1 MQISGCLYHYWR
13 KYGTIEIPSIARQK
27 AEPIRRAQRELLEL
41 AKEYEI
47 TEYMTDREYTLYLSQ
62 PKIGVIPPADLIF

>member
-1 MQISGCLYHYWR
+1 MFKDGRISPQTR
-13 KYGTIEIPSIARQK
+13 AIARQK
-27 AEPIRRAQRELLEL
+27 AEPIRQGTRRAQRELLEL